1 MCSLERA
8 VQQERMAKSSNSAS
22 PAYMLNL
29 TKNRRKVAEAVS
41 RRKELALQLTAGG
54 LRGLLCP
61 YCGGWKS
68 ASLPLNNEW
77 PSRTC
82 YDCAH
87 VLKNH
92 PELISGDLTLRH
104 LLEKHRASAANLGI
118 EVREVISF
126 IQTRLHVARGK
137 DPRKAKKHRC
147 LLGLFDLPVVPEFCP
162 ILPWIKLRI
171 GLRHSDGR
179 KWARYWASD
188 LVSLDRIDSSFG
200 YVPGNVMWV
209 SFRANI
215 IKRDSTLKELIAL
228 GAHASRLLAA

>member
-1 MCSLERA
+1 M
-8 VQQERMAKSSNSAS
+8 
-22 PAYMLNL
+22 
-29 TKNRRKVAEAVS
+29 
-41 RRKELALQLTAGG
+41 
-54 LRGLLCP
+54 
-61 YCGGWKS
+61 
-68 ASLPLNNEW
+68 
-77 PSRTC
+77 
-82 YDCAH
+82 
-87 VLKNH
+87 LKNH